1 MWLQVVLG
9 YAVIYFKGACFDQL
23 LHPFPELLKS
33 CTGLYTYVKFAVW
46 LYVQSLNCFGSLISC
61 EITMGNQVTWR
72 VLGYATPIECS
83 AIGLLTLCLTET
95 HTELRTQ
102 RVDLLEN
109 NIHYIQ
115 NSTSPISFKFRSQ
128 IKIPSLVPFVPVGV

>member
-1 MWLQVVLG
+1 MAWPGKL
-9 YAVIYFKGACFDQL
+9 
-23 LHPFPELLKS
+23 
-33 CTGLYTYVKFAVW
+33 
-46 LYVQSLNCFGSLISC
+46 LISLQAKPNFPPTTGPQVFGPKLVLIHVTGPQLFKVAC
-61 EITMGNQVTWR
+61 EKCH
-72 VLGYATPIECS
+72 ATPIECS

>member
-1 MWLQVVLG
+1 MNMCIWMYQEFTQRFWGKIVWNFILKQILVSEKIKPSVKLTCVDEINKAVVC
-9 YAVIYFKGACFDQL
+9 I
-23 LHPFPELLKS
+23 
-33 CTGLYTYVKFAVW
+33 
-46 LYVQSLNCFGSLISC
+46 
-61 EITMGNQVTWR
+61 
-72 VLGYATPIECS
+72 TPIECS

>member
-1 MWLQVVLG
+1 MNVSFCACAAQVSSYTTVLDR
-9 YAVIYFKGACFDQL
+9 YKI
-23 LHPFPELLKS
+23 
-33 CTGLYTYVKFAVW
+33 
-46 LYVQSLNCFGSLISC
+46 VQSSKLTFTKYVG
-61 EITMGNQVTWR
+61 MDKD
-72 VLGYATPIECS
+72 TPIECS

-102 RVDLLEN
+102 RADLLEN

-128 IKIPSLVPFVPVGV
+128 IKIPYLVPFVPVGV

>member
-1 MWLQVVLG
+1 MIDRFSLSHSHTDFIALVPPSVECNKVCIRDYTWTVFSSTIYRNFSARFLWFLNSCYGLRMTFTLSLG
-9 YAVIYFKGACFDQL
+9 RF
-23 LHPFPELLKS
+23 
-33 CTGLYTYVKFAVW
+33 
-46 LYVQSLNCFGSLISC
+46 
-61 EITMGNQVTWR
+61 
-72 VLGYATPIECS
+72 TPIECS

-128 IKIPSLVPFVPVGV
+128 IKIPNLVPFVPVGV

>member
-1 MWLQVVLG
+1 M
-9 YAVIYFKGACFDQL
+9 YF
-23 LHPFPELLKS
+23 
-33 CTGLYTYVKFAVW
+33 
-46 LYVQSLNCFGSLISC
+46 
-61 EITMGNQVTWR
+61 
-72 VLGYATPIECS
+72 TPIECS

-128 IKIPSLVPFVPVGV
+128 IKIPNLVPFVPVGV